1 MTGFAKSL
9 FAKEALT
16 ISTDKM
22 TATIYPGIIDN
33 KIHRDGFRGSLAYPN
48 TAEVSKR

>member
-16 ISTDKM
+16 ISTVKM
-22 TATIYPGIIDN
+22 TATIYPGIIDDQVF
-33 KIHRDGFRGSLAYPN
+33 IGTGFEGHLLIQIQLR
-48 TAEVSKR
+48 

>member
-16 ISTDKM
+16 ISTVKM

-33 KIHRDGFRGSLAYPN
+33 KVFIGTGFEGHMLIQIQLR
-48 TAEVSKR
+48 